1 MPTRKPHQQR
11 KRRRPG
17 AYVDAP
23 VSPSGAGGTLRPETS
38 AAAYTWPCPRCDC
51 RRNLR
56 GLLREICS
64 NCTHVH
70 HPPAEKETV

>member
-17 AYVDAP
+17 AYADA
-23 VSPSGAGGTLRPETS
+23 VRPELS
-38 AAAYTWPCPRCDC
+38 AEAYTWPCQHCDC

-56 GLLREICS
+56 GLLREVCS

>member
-17 AYVDAP
+17 AYADA
-23 VSPSGAGGTLRPETS
+23 GTLRPELS

-51 RRNLR
+51 TRNLR
-56 GLLREICS
+56 GLLREVCAH
-64 NCTHVH
+64 CTHVH
-70 HPPAEKETV
+70 QPPPEKEETTP

>member
-1 MPTRKPHQQR
+1 MPTRKPHAGR

-17 AYVDAP
+17 AYAEVVTPA
-23 VSPSGAGGTLRPETS
+23 LS
-38 AAAYTWPCPRCDC
+38 AAAYSWPCPRCAC

-56 GLLREICS
+56 GLLREVCA

-70 HPPAEKETV
+70 YPPAKETP